1 MDQVKA
7 TDKLFLFRVLG
18 EEGNAWKL
26 AFQTDNST
34 SESRSYDTTE
44 TKDGAVKAVGAYDG
58 SHSLSSLL
66 PVGDT
71 NIATIKAMVRTGEGK
86 LEVWDIDR
94 TGITDDGTP
103 QISGDYS
110 VDVVT
115 SISESSGSDGGVE
128 ISIDTEIEKGP
139 ISGSVTVT
147 DSLKA
152 MLLNLADEF
161 DFVQPTDPTLVA
173 PTITG
178 PTTMVLEEGY
188 DATSSGA
195 FTITGAPVPAVLK
208 ASGDVKIAWNDTTK
222 KLDIAQGLEIGNYP
236 VVLTVTNGVVPSAT
250 STFTLIVSDL

>member
-44 TKDGAVKAVGAYDG
+44 TKDGSMKSVGAYAG

-71 NIATIKAMVRTGEGK
+71 NIAAIKAIVRSGEGK

-94 TGITDDGTP
+94 TGITDDGTV
-103 QISGDYS
+103 QIPGDYS

-152 MLLNLADEF
+152 MLLNLSDEF

-173 PTITG
+173 PKITG
-178 PTTMVLEEGY
+178 PETMVVTEGY
-188 DATSSGA
+188 TATSSGA
-195 FTITGAPVPAVLK
+195 FTIIGAPAPVVLK
-208 ASGDVKIAWNDTTK
+208 TSGDVKIAWNDSTK
-222 KLDIAQGLEIGNYP
+222 KLDIAQGLDAGNYP
-236 VVLTVTNGVVPSAT
+236 VVLTVTNGVIPAAT
-250 STFTLIVSDL
+250 FTFTLIVSDS